1 MPIYSWRII
10 TMKKVKL
17 LLILLN
23 IIPVLLLCVGVGLF
37 VLTNR
42 IEESFGENWLYI
54 ILVVI
59 MWILIACYP
68 FYGIVSISTNII
80 LSIIGLRKN
89 VITKL
94 FFIINVAIVALNLLF
109 LVLILLA
116 MVYHIGPLYNFL

>member
-1 MPIYSWRII
+1 MPIFSWRII

-17 LLILLN
+17 ILILLN

-59 MWILIACYP
+59 MWILIAGYP
-68 FYGIVSISTNII
+68 FYGIGSISTNII
-80 LSIIGLRKN
+80 LSIIELRKN
-89 VITKL
+89 VITKP

-116 MVYHIGPLYNFL
+116 MVYHIGPLYDFL

>member
-17 LLILLN
+17 ILILLN
-23 IIPVLLLCVGVGLF
+23 IIPVLLFCVGVGLF

-59 MWILIACYP
+59 MWILIAGYP
-68 FYGIVSISTNII
+68 FYGIGSISTNII

-116 MVYHIGPLYNFL
+116 MVYHIGPLYDFL